1 MIGVFDSGSGG
12 LTVLRALID
21 ALPDRRFV
29 YLGDH
34 ANAPY
39 GQRSADDVYRL
50 TVANVERLFAL
61 ECRLVLLACN
71 TASAVALRRLQQHWL
86 PDAWPGRR
94 VLGVLVPMVE
104 AIARVPWQVQAPPS
118 DRPTPPATVGI
129 FATPRTV
136 ATGAYPFE
144 IGRRAPAVQVV
155 QQACPELVAA
165 IEADVGDAALG
176 SLIAGYAAELLART
190 PDRPLDSVVLGCT
203 HYPLAAEAFAR
214 ALPGGLPAL
223 EQPAIV
229 ARSLGA
235 YLERHPD
242 LDDRTDEREPPR
254 LLSTAAGAER
264 DAVASRFFGRP
275 VSFLP
280 MD

>member
-12 LTVLRALID
+12 LTVLRALTD

-50 TVANVERLFAL
+50 TIANVERLFAWD
-61 ECRLVLLACN
+61 CRLVLLACN

-86 PDAWPGRR
+86 PDVAPDRR

-118 DRPTPPATVGI
+118 DRPTPPATVGV

-136 ATGAYPFE
+136 ATGAYPSE

-155 QQACPELVAA
+155 QQACPGLVAA
-165 IEADVGDAALG
+165 IESDAGGTDLQAL
-176 SLIAGYAAELLART
+176 IDGYTAELLARM
-190 PDRPLDSVVLGCT
+190 PDRSPDSVVLGCT
-203 HYPLAAEAFAR
+203 HYPLAADAFAR
-214 ALPGGLPAL
+214 ALPAGIPILD
-223 EQPAIV
+223 QPAIV
-229 ARSLGA
+229 ARSLVA
-235 YLERHPD
+235 YLDRHGE
-242 LDDRTDEREPPR
+242 LDDSSESGDPIR
-254 LLSTAAGAER
+254 LLSTGSGEAS
-264 DAVASRFFGRP
+264 DAVASRFFGKP
-275 VSFLP
+275 VTFASAG
-280 MD
+280 